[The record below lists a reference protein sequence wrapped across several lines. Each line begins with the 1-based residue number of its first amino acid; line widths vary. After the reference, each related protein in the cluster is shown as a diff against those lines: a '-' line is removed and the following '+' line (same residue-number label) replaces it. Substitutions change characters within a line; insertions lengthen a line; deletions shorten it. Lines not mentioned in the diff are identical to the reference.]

1 MSMTE
6 IEWTD
11 EQGGSHA
18 GPVRTATDQGN
29 VIDCRTCGFLHVI
42 PLPSPETLRRLY
54 EEQFYQEDK
63 SDYLDRAREDE
74 EWLRLMFDLRLNRI
88 SRLLSG
94 KDAPS
99 ILDIGCGPGDFLAAC
114 KDRGWRGAGIEPSP
128 VATAF
133 CQDRG
138 LDVRQGFFG
147 SDTAA
152 ELGAFDAIHMSEVL
166 EHIADPTAVLK
177 AAHGILDDGGVL
189 AVSTPNDYNPFQ
201 ETLVTEKDYREW
213 WVVSDHHL
221 NYFTFASLEA
231 LMQSCGFTPVA
242 RTTNFPMEMF
252 LLMGQD
258 YTSDPKLGRQL
269 HGWRKSF
276 DLTMA
281 ASQSDAL
288 EAYYDSLAAA
298 GLGRLTI
305 VFAEKSDPSGGAS

>member
-1 MSMTE
+1 MSVTE
-6 IEWTD
+6 IEWTNEHGD
-11 EQGGSHA
+11 THA
-18 GPVRTATDQGN
+18 GPLETSTEQGD
-29 VIDCRTCGFLHVI
+29 VIHCRTCGFLHVT
-42 PLPSPETLRRLY
+42 PLPSPGTLRRLY
-54 EEQFYQEDK
+54 EEHFYQEDK

-74 EWLRLMFDLRLNRI
+74 KWLRLMFDLRLNRI
-88 SRLLSG
+88 SKLLG
-94 KDAPS
+94 GADRPR

-114 KDRGWRGAGIEPSP
+114 QDRGWQGTGIEPSP

-138 LDVRQGFFG
+138 LNVRQGFFG
-147 SDTAA
+147 ADTAA
-152 ELGAFDAIHMSEVL
+152 EMGTFDAVHMSEVL
-166 EHIADPTAVLK
+166 EHIADPQEVLK
-177 AAHGILDDGGVL
+177 AAHGILRDGGVL

-201 ETLVTEKDYREW
+201 ETLVTERDFRQW
-213 WVVSDHHL
+213 WVVPDHHL
-221 NYFTFASLEA
+221 NYFTFSSLEA
-231 LMQSCGFTPVA
+231 LILTCGFTPVA

-276 DLTMA
+276 DLTLA
-281 ASQSDAL
+281 ANQSESL

-305 VFAEKSDPSGGAS
+305 VFAQKSDPSGGPS